1 MVIME
6 KPGGDL
12 TRKRKG
18 RCDEPKDV
26 LFAPYVT
33 ENLAPEEIGGA
44 PCAIIR

>member
-1 MVIME
+1 MVFME
-6 KPGGDL
+6 KSGGDL

-33 ENLAPEEIGGA
+33 EDPAPEEIGGA
-44 PCAIIR
+44 TYGISR